1 VASERQIVANR
12 LNARGSTGPRSH
24 AGKRRASRNAY
35 RHGLALSVYANE
47 RIAKQID
54 DMARRFVGDV
64 EDGVCL
70 QLARTVA
77 EGQLTV
83 ARVRQA
89 KALIESVRASSPS
102 TNEPESSMEAIRRA
116 LPDLV
121 KLDRYERRAISRRDT
136 AFLKLVEG
144 SCLRD

>member
-1 VASERQIVANR
+1 
-12 LNARGSTGPRSH
+12 
-24 AGKRRASRNAY
+24 
-35 RHGLALSVYANE
+35 VYANE

>member
-35 RHGLALSVYANE
+35 RRGLALSVYANE